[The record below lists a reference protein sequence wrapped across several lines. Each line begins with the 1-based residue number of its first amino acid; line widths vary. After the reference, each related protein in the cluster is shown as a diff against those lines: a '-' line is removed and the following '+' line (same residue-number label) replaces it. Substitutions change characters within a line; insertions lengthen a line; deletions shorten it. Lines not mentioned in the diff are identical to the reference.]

1 MTMHITSLCS
11 SELSCGFHHTEDK
24 IHKIQV
30 PYSSLQGT
38 GSESWLPRQPHLLAV
53 SLSLPSSHSCF
64 LTVHKPIITGAFLSV
79 LFFFS
84 SLPWTLIIMPQ
95 LTPSHCSLVPVQQL
109 QKALLPPSVK
119 NLLTTHNITLLSM
132 A

>member
-1 MTMHITSLCS
+1 MTMHITSLCG

-30 PYSSLQGT
+30 PYSSLECT
-38 GSESWLPRQPHLLAV
+38 GSESWLPHQPHLLAV
-53 SLSLPSSHSCF
+53 SLSHCHPATRAFLLSTNPSSQERSR
-64 LTVHKPIITGAFLSV
+64 LS

-119 NLLTTHNITLLSM
+119 NLLTTQNITL
-132 A
+132 